1 MLQAG
6 KLRWHCTLQ
15 QPATGQDGTGQ
26 PLTGWVDVAQFWAD
40 IRQTGG
46 LEAIK
51 AGAVTSKV
59 QTSIR
64 LRYRTGITS
73 GMRVVCGGVVYNIL
87 AVLPDLAGKGH
98 VDLVCEVL
106 S

>member
-1 MLQAG
+1 MDPGTL
-6 KLRWHCTLQ
+6 KWRCTLQ
-15 QPATGQDGTGQ
+15 QPATGQDALGQ
-26 PLTGWVDVAQFWAD
+26 PLTGWVEVSRFWAD

-73 GMRVVCGGVVYNIL
+73 GMRVVCGGVVYKIL
-87 AVLPDLAGKGH
+87 AVLPDLVGKRH
-98 VDLVCEVL
+98 VDLVCEVVT
-106 S
+106 

>member
-1 MLQAG
+1 MDPG
-6 KLRWHCTLQ
+6 KLIWRCTLQ
-15 QPATGQDGTGQ
+15 QPATGQDGIGQ
-26 PLTGWVDVAQFWAD
+26 PLPGWVDVARFWAD

-64 LRYRTGITS
+64 LGYRTGITS
-73 GMRVVCGGVVYNIL
+73 GMRVVCGAVVYNIVS
-87 AVLPDLAGKGH
+87 VLPDMAGKGH
-98 VDLVCEVL
+98 VDLVCQVV

>member
-1 MLQAG
+1 MNKQQLIEEIQKILG
-6 KLRWHCTLQ
+6 KD
-15 QPATGQDGTGQ
+15 ATKACAEKALNAT
-26 PLTGWVDVAQFWAD
+26 
-40 IRQTGG
+40 I
-46 LEAIK
+46 EAIK

>member
-1 MLQAG
+1 MDPG
-6 KLRWHCTLQ
+6 KLIWRCTLQ

-40 IRQTGG
+40 IRATGG

-64 LRYRTGITS
+64 LPYRTGITS

-87 AVLPDLAGKGH
+87 AVLPDLACKVH

>member
-1 MLQAG
+1 MDPG
-6 KLRWHCTLQ
+6 KLIWRCTLQ

-26 PLTGWVDVAQFWAD
+26 PLPGWVDVANFWAD

-64 LRYRTGITS
+64 LRYRTGIHS
-73 GMRVVCGGVVYNIL
+73 GMRVVCGGATYNIL
-87 AVLPDLAGKGH
+87 AVLPDEAQRQH
-98 VDLVCEVL
+98 TDLVCEVT

>member
-1 MLQAG
+1 MDPG
-6 KLRWHCTLQ
+6 KLIWRCTLQ

-64 LRYRTGITS
+64 LGYRTGITS
-73 GMRVVCGGVVYNIL
+73 GMRVVCGAVVYNIVS
-87 AVLPDLAGKGH
+87 VLPDMAGKGH
-98 VDLVCEVL
+98 VDLVCQVV

>member
-1 MLQAG
+1 MDPGTLTW
-6 KLRWHCTLQ
+6 RCTLQ
-15 QPATGQDGTGQ
+15 QPATGQDATGQ

-40 IRQTGG
+40 IRATGG

-73 GMRVVCGGVVYNIL
+73 GMRVVCGAVVYNIVS
-87 AVLPDLAGKGH
+87 VLPDMAGKGH
-98 VDLVCEVL
+98 VDLVCQVV

>member
-1 MLQAG
+1 MDPGTLTW
-6 KLRWHCTLQ
+6 RCTLQ
-15 QPATGQDGTGQ
+15 QPATGQDATGQ

-40 IRQTGG
+40 IRATDG

-87 AVLPDLAGKGH
+87 AVLPDLAGKVH

>member
-1 MLQAG
+1 MNPGNL
-6 KLRWHCTLQ
+6 KWRCTLQ
-15 QPATGQDGTGQ
+15 QPATGQDATGQ
-26 PLTGWVDVAQFWAD
+26 PLTGWVDVANFWAD

-51 AGAVTSKV
+51 AGAITAKV

-64 LRYRTGITS
+64 PRYRTGINS
-73 GMRVVCGGVVYNIL
+73 GMRVVCDGVVYNIL
-87 AVLPDLAGKGH
+87 AVLPDKAGKAH
-98 VDLVCEVL
+98 VDLVCEVV

>member
-1 MLQAG
+1 MDPG
-6 KLRWHCTLQ
+6 NFTWRCTLQ

-26 PLTGWVDVAQFWAD
+26 PLTGWVDVARFWAD

-87 AVLPDLAGKGH
+87 AVLPDLAGKVH
-98 VDLVCEVL
+98 VDLVAEVI

>member
-1 MLQAG
+1 MDPG
-6 KLRWHCTLQ
+6 KLIWRCTLQ

-26 PLTGWVDVAQFWAD
+26 PLTGWVDVANFWAD

-64 LRYRTGITS
+64 LGYRTGITS
-73 GMRVVCGGVVYNIL
+73 GMRVVCGAVVYNIVS
-87 AVLPDLAGKGH
+87 VLPDMAGKGH
-98 VDLVCEVL
+98 VDLVCQVV